1 MAVLT
6 NTIRRC
12 LHRCVCVCVCVVG
25 EGEYPLYAVNILVMV
40 MHIFCIM
47 TKQRTLRILFLLLH
61 LYYDAFEH

>member
-12 LHRCVCVCVCVVG
+12 LHRCVCGGGEG